1 MTPCTGQSSPSAVD
15 VLCCS
20 FLWCDC
26 CGALV
31 ISLFCFVV
39 SLPFLLPAPVSF
51 ANTLHSHWPIRGA
64 VVMSCSSFLYCGC
77 CGALFL
83 SLFWFLVSLPPFL
96 LRRPFLQQLTQLKKN
111 ILCNNTTQSQPGK
124 KKKKKKR
131 SDANIQ
137 ARVKIDMEC
146 QIRKAQQAEAFKING
161 QAKWAEGWN
170 RKNNLKG
177 ATTEGIKARQEEIQM
192 ANRELV
198 ILRKARMQKLY
209 EEDLKGYVYSLV
221 V

>member
-31 ISLFCFVV
+31 ISLFWFVV

-51 ANTLHSHWPIRGA
+51 ANTSHCHWSRGDVLFFFPA
-64 VVMSCSSFLYCGC
+64 LWLLWCLGSFL
-77 CGALFL
+77 FL
-83 SLFWFLVSLPPFL
+83 FLVSLPPFL

-146 QIRKAQQAEAFKING
+146 QIRKAQQAEAFKVNG

>member
-1 MTPCTGQSSPSAVD
+1 
-15 VLCCS
+15 
-20 FLWCDC
+20 
-26 CGALV
+26 
-31 ISLFCFVV
+31 
-39 SLPFLLPAPVSF
+39 
-51 ANTLHSHWPIRGA
+51 
-64 VVMSCSSFLYCGC
+64 
-77 CGALFL
+77 
-83 SLFWFLVSLPPFL
+83 
-96 LRRPFLQQLTQLKKN
+96 
-111 ILCNNTTQSQPGK
+111 
-124 KKKKKKR
+124 
-131 SDANIQ
+131 
-137 ARVKIDMEC
+137 MEC

-221 V
+221 VYYGWWSRSRRGVFFCRVENSCDVSGLLFPNSSLSLYLFFFFLGIFTL

>member
-1 MTPCTGQSSPSAVD
+1 VAVVVPWFFPVLVPCVAAAFSTA
-15 VLCCS
+15 
-20 FLWCDC
+20 
-26 CGALV
+26 
-31 ISLFCFVV
+31 
-39 SLPFLLPAPVSF
+39 APVSSTTHPTGKKFF
-51 ANTLHSHWPIRGA
+51 AT
-64 VVMSCSSFLYCGC
+64 
-77 CGALFL
+77 
-83 SLFWFLVSLPPFL
+83 
-96 LRRPFLQQLTQLKKN
+96 
-111 ILCNNTTQSQPGK
+111 TTQSQPGK

>member
-1 MTPCTGQSSPSAVD
+1 MFFFP
-15 VLCCS
+15 VLWL
-20 FLWCDC
+20 LWCLVSFPVLVPC
-26 CGALV
+26 VAAAL
-31 ISLFCFVV
+31 STA
-39 SLPFLLPAPVSF
+39 APVSS
-51 ANTLHSHWPIRGA
+51 TTHPTEKKYS
-64 VVMSCSSFLYCGC
+64 
-77 CGALFL
+77 
-83 SLFWFLVSLPPFL
+83 
-96 LRRPFLQQLTQLKKN
+96 LQQHN
-111 ILCNNTTQSQPGK
+111 TQSQPGK

>member
-1 MTPCTGQSSPSAVD
+1 MAVVVPWFFPVLVPCVAAAFSTA
-15 VLCCS
+15 
-20 FLWCDC
+20 
-26 CGALV
+26 
-31 ISLFCFVV
+31 
-39 SLPFLLPAPVSF
+39 APVSSTTHPTGKKFF
-51 ANTLHSHWPIRGA
+51 AT
-64 VVMSCSSFLYCGC
+64 
-77 CGALFL
+77 
-83 SLFWFLVSLPPFL
+83 
-96 LRRPFLQQLTQLKKN
+96 
-111 ILCNNTTQSQPGK
+111 TTQSQPGK

-146 QIRKAQQAEAFKING
+146 QIRKAQQAEAFKVNG

-209 EEDLKGYVYSLV
+209 EEDLKGYVYGLV
-221 V
+221 VYHVRCSRSIFLWC